1 MMADDTAAHGV
12 WHQGELAVQSRAGVR
27 EKMATIG
34 ARVIR
39 DYMPDQ
45 HREFFTQLPMVIL
58 GAQDMAGELWATALF
73 GKPGFIQSPAERLL
87 TIDAQLPSHDPLASS
102 LYLGSSVGLL
112 GIQLETRRRNRANG
126 TIAQR
131 EGGRIALSVEQS
143 FGNCA
148 KYIRRRYPVPNEG
161 YGDFVRES
169 FTTLI
174 GPVVQLIRAADT
186 FFIASAFNDGEPGA
200 NRGVDVSH
208 RGGEPGFIGLDD
220 QHRLLVPDYVGNNF
234 FNTIGNLAVDP
245 RAGLLFLDFQR
256 GHAVHLTARAE
267 VVWRGDE
274 TQIWGEGDRMLRLTL
289 VRGCIIYNA
298 SPYIWRMNESDEP
311 ACTSR
316 F

>member
-1 MMADDTAAHGV
+1 MTSELEGRAV
-12 WHQGELAVQSRAGVR
+12 WHRGELAVQSRAGVK
-27 EKMATIG
+27 EKMASLG
-34 ARVIR
+34 PRVIR
-39 DYMPDQ
+39 DYMPGQ
-45 HREFFTQLPMVIL
+45 HREFFKRLPMIVL
-58 GAQDMAGELWATALF
+58 GAEDTTGDLWATALF
-73 GKPGFIQSPAERLL
+73 GKPGFVQSPTDRTL
-87 TIDAQLPSHDPLASS
+87 TIEPRLPSQDPLVSS
-102 LYLGSSVGLL
+102 LHPGARVGLL
-112 GIQLETRRRNRANG
+112 GIQLESRRRNRANG
-126 TIAQR
+126 TVAQQ
-131 EGGRIALSVEQS
+131 EGGRITLSVEQS
-143 FGNCA
+143 FGNCP

-169 FTTLI
+169 FTTLN
-174 GPVVQLIRAADT
+174 GPVAQLIRAADT

-208 RGGEPGFIGLDD
+208 RGGEPGFIGIDD

-256 GHAVHLTARAE
+256 GHAVHLTVRAE

-311 ACTSR
+311 TCTSR

>member
-1 MMADDTAAHGV
+1 MAGDTEAHGV
-12 WHQGELAVQSRAGVR
+12 WHRGELAVQSRAGVR

-39 DYMPDQ
+39 DYMLDQ

-58 GAQDMAGELWATALF
+58 GTQDIAGELWATALF
-73 GKPGFIQSPAERLL
+73 GKPGFVQSPTDRTL
-87 TIDAQLPSHDPLASS
+87 TIDARLSSQDPLVSS
-102 LYLGSSVGLL
+102 LHPGARVGLL

-126 TIAQR
+126 TIVQH
-131 EGGRIALSVEQS
+131 EGGRITLSVEQS
-143 FGNCA
+143 FGNCP
-148 KYIRRRYPVPNEG
+148 KYIQRRYPVPNER
-161 YGDFVRES
+161 YGDFVRAT
-169 FTTLI
+169 FTDWSE
-174 GPVVQLIRAADT
+174 PVSHLIRGADT
-186 FFIASAFNDGEPGA
+186 FFIASAFDDGAPGA
-200 NRGVDVSH
+200 NRGIDVSH
-208 RGGEPGFIGLDD
+208 RGGPPGFLGFDD
-220 QHRLLVPDYVGNNF
+220 QSRLLVPDYVGNNF
-234 FNTIGNLAVDP
+234 FNTLGNLVLDP

-298 SPYIWRMNESDEP
+298 SPYIWRMVESDD
-311 ACTSR
+311 A